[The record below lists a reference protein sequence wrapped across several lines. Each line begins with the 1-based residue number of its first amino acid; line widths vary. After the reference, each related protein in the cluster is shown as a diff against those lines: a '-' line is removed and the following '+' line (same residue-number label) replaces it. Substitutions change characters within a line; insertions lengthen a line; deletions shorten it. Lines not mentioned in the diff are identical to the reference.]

1 MKEIESVYK
10 IIHEETYNNPVLFD
24 IEISKISDEKLVI
37 GMLCDL
43 YSKEGYKADKTA
55 MILSMRNYCDIE
67 ELDLQECNAYFID
80 KMKEYRSSVKKTP
93 SVDKLTQFVSILS
106 FMKGSADVDGNITA
120 TQTAKGSTLSDNKDY
135 VDFVKGLSD
144 DEFDFFKNI
153 LLKQELYEEITNM
166 IKIRG

>member
-1 MKEIESVYK
+1 MKEVESVYK
-10 IIHEETYNNPVLFD
+10 LIHEEVYNNKVLFD
-24 IEISKISDEKLVI
+24 IEISKISDEKLVV

-43 YSKEGYKADKTA
+43 YAKEGYKADKKA

-93 SVDKLTQFVSILS
+93 SVDKLNQFVSILS
-106 FMKGSADVDGNITA
+106 FMKGSADVDGNI
-120 TQTAKGSTLSDNKDY
+120 TLSDNKDY

>member
-67 ELDLQECNAYFID
+67 ELDLQECNSYFID
-80 KMKEYRSSVKKTP
+80 KMKEYRSSVKKSP
-93 SVDKLTQFVSILS
+93 SVDKLTQFISILS
-106 FMKGSADVDGNITA
+106 FMKGSADVDGNIT
-120 TQTAKGSTLSDNKDY
+120 TLSDNKDY

-144 DEFDFFKNI
+144 DEFEYFKNI
-153 LLKQELYEEITNM
+153 LLGQELYEEITNM